1 MRLSQVSD
9 IKRIVMG
16 LALFALLAF
25 GVGCDSG
32 GGGGES
38 TATPANPPA
47 GRSSKDQAEARDS
60 AYKAPGPAGKP
71 SPSKPN

>member
-9 IKRIVMG
+9 VKRIVVG
-16 LALFALLAF
+16 LALFAMLAF

-38 TATPANPPA
+38 TATPLTPPA
-47 GRSSKDQAEARDS
+47 GRSGKDQSAARDS

-71 SPSKPN
+71 SPSKPD